1 MCIQKPGVGC
11 GWWSRTRGSFSS
23 LLKLS
28 SAQLSR
34 QQTCGHVEKQ
44 QIAIKHLKV
53 IAREDSLRDSAKL
66 TGWLY
71 QVTRNAIVDL
81 LRSNRRLD
89 ELRREIETKNDETGA
104 EAKLSACLQPM
115 IDALLE
121 THRDAVM
128 LSEID
133 GVPLKRIAEG
143 QRISLSGAKSRVQ
156 RGPAEA

>member
-1 MCIQKPGVGC
+1 MRMVVPNSGFV
-11 GWWSRTRGSFSS
+11 SS

-53 IAREDSLRDSAKL
+53 IARLDSLRDSAKL

-71 QVTRNAIVDL
+71 QVTRNGLFDL

-89 ELRREIETKNDETGA
+89 ELLREIETKNDETGA
-104 EAKLSACLQPM
+104 ETQLSACLTP
-115 IDALLE
+115 
-121 THRDAVM
+121 
-128 LSEID
+128 
-133 GVPLKRIAEG
+133 
-143 QRISLSGAKSRVQ
+143 
-156 RGPAEA
+156 